1 MPKRAFAAPLLVSL
15 VLGGMYAATLLRGP
29 GHSGDTAEFQ
39 LAGRVLGT
47 SHPPGNPGY
56 LLLNHAFTHVFPLGS
71 VASRANLLSALFAVG
86 AALFLYAGLRRL
98 DVPGRWA
105 AVAALTFGLTPT
117 WWRYSVVAE
126 VYTLHVLF
134 VAAVFWALLRWH
146 QTRRDRD
153 FYLGCALYAFAFGN
167 HLSMVTLLPAVA
179 WLVWITDRRVFLD
192 RRRVASVCGL
202 VVLAA
207 LQYLYPLWRSR
218 VPSTP
223 YLAES
228 TPDLASLLP
237 YVTGRQFH
245 AAMFAAPLGDIFTRK
260 LPEFLSLWV
269 AECWPLLPF
278 ALLGAWTW
286 KGRAAG
292 GFLLLAALGSLGF
305 ALGYEIVDIEAYYLP
320 VYWTTAVC
328 AGAGLARMERL
339 FRERAPQARGWWQPL
354 RPGWAL
360 ALALPLAPAVLNW
373 GGVQRDKRPEA
384 ARRVDDFLQ
393 AVEHGLAPPVV
404 VVAGYHEYQ
413 YLLYYILVEKRG
425 RDRVFP
431 ERLASVEDLREYLA
445 GKAPLYQRHLRR
457 WITPGMPV
465 YCTKGLRNEIFHEA
479 GLRTERVGW
488 NLYQITL
495 EEDPPDGRAVAR
507 GATADPPA
515 N

>member
-1 MPKRAFAAPLLVSL
+1 MSKRAFVIPLAVSL
-15 VLGGMYAATLLRGP
+15 LLGAVYAATLLRGP

-56 LLLNHAFTHVFPLGS
+56 LILNHVFTRAFPLGS
-71 VASRANLLSALFAVG
+71 VASRANLLSALFAIG
-86 AALFLYAGLRRL
+86 AVLFLYASLRRL
-98 DVPGRWA
+98 DVRRRWA
-105 AVAALTFGLTPT
+105 GAAAFTFGLTPT

-134 VAAVFWALLRWH
+134 IAAVFWALLCWH
-146 QTRRDRD
+146 QTRRDRY
-153 FYLGCALYAFAFGN
+153 FYLGCGLYAFSFGN

-179 WLVWITDRRVFLD
+179 FLVWATDRRAFVD
-192 RRRVASVCGL
+192 RRRIAAVGGL
-202 VVLAA
+202 IVLAA

-245 AAMFAAPLGDIFTRK
+245 AAMFAAPLGDLFGKKI
-260 LPEFLSLWV
+260 PAFLGLWL

-278 ALLGAWTW
+278 ALLGAWAW
-286 KGRAAG
+286 RGRAAG
-292 GFLLLAALGSLGF
+292 GFLALAGVGTLVF

-320 VYWTTAVC
+320 VYWLTAVC
-328 AGAGLARMERL
+328 AGVGLTRAERL
-339 FRERAPQARGWWQPL
+339 FRERSPETQKRWAPL
-354 RPGWAL
+354 HPGWAL
-360 ALALPLAPAVLNW
+360 AAALPLAAAAVNW
-373 GGVQRDKRPEA
+373 GDVQRDKRPEA
-384 ARRVDDFLQ
+384 ARRVDAFLE
-393 AVEHGLAPPVV
+393 AVEDGLAPPVV
-404 VVAGYHEYQ
+404 VIAGYHEYQ

-431 ERLASVEDLREYLA
+431 ERLASVEDLRVYLS
-445 GKAPLYQRHLRR
+445 GEGPLYQRHLRR
-457 WITPGMPV
+457 WITPGLPV
-465 YCTKGLRNEIFHEA
+465 YCTKALREELFHRA

-495 EEDPPDGRAVAR
+495 DEAR
-507 GATADPPA
+507 DDTPPA
-515 N
+515 ESPGGGASQ

>member
-1 MPKRAFAAPLLVSL
+1 MPKRLSLVPLVVSL
-15 VLGGMYAATLLRGP
+15 VLGTVYAATLLRGP

-56 LLLNHAFTHVFPLGS
+56 LLLNHVFTHAFPLGS
-71 VASRANLLSALFAVG
+71 VASRANLLSALFALG
-86 AALFLYAGLRRL
+86 AVLFLYAALRRL
-98 DVPGRWA
+98 AVPAHWA
-105 AVAALTFGLTPT
+105 AAAGLTFGLTPT

-153 FYLGCALYAFAFGN
+153 FYLACGLYAFAFGN

-179 WLVWITDRRVFLD
+179 FLVWSTDPRVFRD
-192 RRRVASVCGL
+192 RRRILAVSGL

-228 TPDLASLLP
+228 TPDLASLVP

-245 AAMFAAPLGDIFTRK
+245 AAIFAAPLHELVTRK
-260 LPEFLSLWV
+260 VPEFLALWV
-269 AECWPLLPF
+269 SECWPLLPF
-278 ALLGAWTW
+278 AALGVFLW

-292 GFLLLAALGSLGF
+292 GFLLLAWLGTLGF

-320 VYWTTAVC
+320 VYWVTALC
-328 AGAGLARMERL
+328 AGVGLAG
-339 FRERAPQARGWWQPL
+339 AARGLRLRLHPWWDTL
-354 RPGWAL
+354 RPGWIVA
-360 ALALPLAPAVLNW
+360 AALPLALAIGNW
-373 GGVQRDKRPEA
+373 RDVQRDKRPQA
-384 ARRVDDFLQ
+384 ARRVESFLH

-431 ERLASVEDLREYLA
+431 ERLASVEEVRDYLA
-445 GKAPLYQRHLRR
+445 GETPLYQRHLRR
-457 WITPGMPV
+457 WITPGLPV
-465 YCTKGLRNEIFHEA
+465 YCTKGLREDLFREA

-488 NLYQITL
+488 NLYQISL
-495 EEDPPDGRAVAR
+495 AEPGSDGEAPGAPPGT
-507 GATADPPA
+507 GQ
-515 N
+515 